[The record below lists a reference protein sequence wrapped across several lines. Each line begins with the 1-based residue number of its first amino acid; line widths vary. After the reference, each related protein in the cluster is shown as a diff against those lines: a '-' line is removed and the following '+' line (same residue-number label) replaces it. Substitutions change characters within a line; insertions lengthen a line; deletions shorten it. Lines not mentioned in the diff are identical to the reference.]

1 MDFENLTARHDPPRQ
16 REVRGI
22 FASIFVLQNRLQTI
36 FDKAEVDV
44 TLKQFMLLAIVKNSD
59 DDTTFTHLGHILG
72 SSRQNIKKLAL
83 LLEEKGFLIVT
94 QDPHNKRKGFIELTP
109 KAEQYFVEINQHHV
123 EKLDLLFQDFT
134 DEELHLFYQ
143 LVSKLYDRIELKNT
157 EELS

>member
-22 FASIFVLQNRLQTI
+22 FSSIFVLQNRLQTI
-36 FDKAEVDV
+36 FDKTEDDI
-44 TLKQFMLLAIVKNSD
+44 TLKQFMLLAIVKNSN

-72 SSRQNIKKLAL
+72 SSRQNIKKLGL
-83 LLEEKGFLIVT
+83 LLEEKGFLVVT

-109 KAEQYFVEINQHHV
+109 KAKRYFAEINKHHV

-134 DEELHLFYQ
+134 DEELHHFYH
-143 LVSKLYDRIELKNT
+143 LVSKLYDRIEVENA
-157 EELS
+157 EELI